1 MFYVGRFG
9 KILSPEEVAAA
20 TVDGMLRNEEYVY
33 VPRNLW
39 FSLKITG

>member
-1 MFYVGRFG
+1 MGRFG

-33 VPRNLW
+33 VPRYHW
-39 FSLKITG
+39 FSLKISG